1 MRQAIWS
8 VLLLTGMAQ
17 VGWGQTSE
25 TRLDK
30 NAEEKRPEASAT
42 NYTVQGAT
50 PEQES
55 VLRDQIQVMRP
66 KVLPYR
72 IRFVPHCQY
81 IYAARMYQHV
91 PTGLT
96 SVMFTHLASRSVFID
111 ADRYGGEDWLGHW
124 IAHELGHLAT
134 NSASE
139 NAADKAAHEYRKRLK
154 DARKPDVHSVYR
166 RFGRVQS
173 AIVVG

>member
-25 TRLDK
+25 TRLNK

-55 VLRDQIQVMRP
+55 VLRDQIQIMRP

-72 IRFVPHCQY
+72 IRFVSHWQY
-81 IYAARMYQHV
+81 IYAARMYQPCAYRADQQNVYSLGQPERVHRRRS
-91 PTGLT
+91 LWRRR
-96 SVMFTHLASRSVFID
+96 LAGPLDSSR
-111 ADRYGGEDWLGHW
+111 AGPLGDQQRQR
-124 IAHELGHLAT
+124 EC
-134 NSASE
+134 
-139 NAADKAAHEYRKRLK
+139 R
-154 DARKPDVHSVYR
+154 
-166 RFGRVQS
+166 
-173 AIVVG
+173 